1 MLKKKGFSLVEVVVV
16 IIIIGILV
24 ALALPGFGVTK
35 ERTLDKEAKASLRL
49 IQAAQKIYR
58 MEMGFYFPRD
68 PSNPTGRSSSDVS
81 EINTSLKVR
90 LRLPPTPPQAL
101 SWNYMVDSV
110 TQQIRATRNKTGGR
124 YLILPFG
131 SDTFTCTPNSDTCFN

>member
-1 MLKKKGFSLVEVVVV
+1 MLKKKSLTLVEVIVV

-35 ERTLDKEAKASLRL
+35 ERALDKEAKANLRL

-58 MEMGFYFPRD
+58 METGFYFPRD
-68 PSNPTGRSSSDVS
+68 AANPSGRTSSDVS

-90 LRLPPTPPQAL
+90 LPAPPKTL
-101 SWNYMVDSV
+101 SWNFMVDSV
-110 TQQIRATRNKTGGR
+110 NQQIRATRNKTGGR
-124 YLILPFG
+124 YFVLPFG
-131 SDTFTCTPNSDTCFN
+131 SDAITCTPNSDTCPP

>member
-1 MLKKKGFSLVEVVVV
+1 MLKKKGFSLVEVIVV
-16 IIIIGILV
+16 IIIIGILA

-68 PSNPTGRSSSDVS
+68 SENPTGRSSSDVS
-81 EINTSLKVR
+81 EINTNLRVR
-90 LRLPPTPPQAL
+90 LRLPPTPPQTL

-124 YLILPFG
+124 YFTIPFG
-131 SDTFTCTPNSDTCFN
+131 SDTITCTPNSDTCP

>member
-1 MLKKKGFSLVEVVVV
+1 MLKKNGFSLVEVLVV

-58 MEMGFYFPRD
+58 MEMGFYFP
-68 PSNPTGRSSSDVS
+68 SATSSSDVNL
-81 EINTSLKVR
+81 INTNLKVR
-90 LRLPPTPPQAL
+90 LPVPPKTL
-101 SWNYMVDSV
+101 FWNYMVDAV
-110 TQQIRATRNKTGGR
+110 IQQIRATRNKTGGR
-124 YLILPFG
+124 Y
-131 SDTFTCTPNSDTCFN
+131 FTMSFDYTGLDKDIPCTPNSDTCP